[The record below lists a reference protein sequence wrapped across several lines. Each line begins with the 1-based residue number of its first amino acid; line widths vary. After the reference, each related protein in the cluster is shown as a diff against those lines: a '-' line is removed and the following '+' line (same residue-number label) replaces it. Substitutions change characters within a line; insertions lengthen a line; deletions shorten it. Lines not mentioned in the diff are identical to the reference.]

1 MAAKKKTTKKP
12 TRTKVKPGALRWAA
26 QLGKREDVEALLAA
40 GADPNEVDGT
50 ATALDMACFHRKVPI
65 VRILLQAGASPN
77 GRPDTTSA
85 PLVHAVTSGSK
96 RATEMVR
103 MLLDA
108 GAEPNPP
115 AYRGMTLIEWCR
127 VDPKLADVAA
137 MLEEAVRAR

>member
-1 MAAKKKTTKKP
+1 MGE
-12 TRTKVKPGALRWAA
+12 RD
-26 QLGKREDVEALLAA
+26 EVEALLAA

-50 ATALDMACFHRKVPI
+50 STALDMACFHRKVPI

-77 GRPDTTSA
+77 GRPDTISA

-96 RATEMVR
+96 RTAEMVR

-127 VDPKLADVAA
+127 VDPKLAEVTA
-137 MLEEAVRAR
+137 MLEAAVKGR